1 MIAVAIVAGALLCAA
16 AAHAEEPVRAAVTDA
31 VLDRNGDGFQ
41 DVIVKDRILH
51 YDVDFDGH
59 FDFSLSM
66 AFKQY
71 SSEGH
76 RRYLESGFAPAVFAE
91 LTLAGLDELCAS
103 EQIAH
108 QWTKR
113 NFASFGYYRD
123 GYGRLSLFDTS
134 AENDGRL
141 ASPKSRPRYDVVAT
155 FNPDGT
161 VHTVERGGRTATL
174 AEFDYQTNT
183 SSGSKVFL
191 PKIAG
196 KEDLAAVRAAL
207 ESALP
212 APPLQ

>member
-1 MIAVAIVAGALLCAA
+1 MIAVAIVAAVLLG
-16 AAHAEEPVRAAVTDA
+16 AHAEEPVRVAVTDA
-31 VLDRNGDGFQ
+31 VLDRNGDSFQ
-41 DVIVKDRILH
+41 DVIVRDRVVY

-59 FDFSLSM
+59 FDYSLSM
-66 AFKQY
+66 AFKEY

-76 RRYLESGFAPAVFAE
+76 RRYLESGFSPAVFAE
-91 LTLAGLDELCAS
+91 LTLAGLDALCAN
-103 EQIAH
+103 EQIAS

-123 GYGRLSLFDTS
+123 GYGRLSLFDAS

-141 ASPKSRPRYDVVAT
+141 ASPKSRARFEVVAT

-183 SSGSKVFL
+183 SSGTKVFL

-196 KEDLAAVRAAL
+196 KEDLAVVRAAL
-207 ESALP
+207 DLALP
-212 APPLQ
+212 AAAPQ